1 MGTSSSYGGPSGGT
15 PLVPSWLAPGAG
27 PTPAGA
33 APTPAGAPA
42 APGAPPTATPPQA
55 TVAAPRRFAGAR
67 GALSA
72 FARSGATE
80 SRSLGR
86 SVAAYVATASG
97 GASTAALRMG
107 ASRPAGAG
115 LLSFLNDVQARGVQ
129 QALRAV
135 NLDALVGRP
144 VDEVFLAL
152 ADLVCP
158 EVGTIDAGIA
168 REAWIEMIV
177 ELDEQGFPDLDGL
190 TVDQMQTVFEIY
202 ATHAIEARL
211 CNDIGGGLITL
222 SPSVLAAGAVERQ
235 LRDFIRRGV
244 ADALTA
250 ARGALQTLTSAN
262 VQVFVE
268 SVYKSAFELL
278 EALGLE
284 EGEQP

>member
-1 MGTSSSYGGPSGGT
+1 MGTSSSYGGPTGGT

-27 PTPAGA
+27 SPTPAGA
-33 APTPAGAPA
+33 AAPA
-42 APGAPPTATPPQA
+42 AGAAAPVATPPA
-55 TVAAPRRFAGAR
+55 TAVAGQRRFATAR
-67 GALSA
+67 GALST
-72 FARSGATE
+72 FARSGGTE

-86 SVAAYVATASG
+86 SVAAYVGTASG
-97 GASTAALRMG
+97 GAATAALRMG

-115 LLSFLNDVQARGVQ
+115 LLSFLNDVQTRGVQ

-144 VDEVFLAL
+144 ADEVFLAL

-158 EVGTIDAGIA
+158 EAGTIDAGIA
-168 REAWIEMIV
+168 REAWVEMIV
-177 ELDEQGFPDLDGL
+177 ELDEQGFTDLDGL

-250 ARGALQTLTSAN
+250 ARAALQALTSTN

-278 EALGLE
+278 ETLGVE
-284 EGEQP
+284 EDEQP